1 MVEFK
6 EFTNPESA
14 DYDIEMSLKDKSD
27 EDRYV
32 DELTDLIGYLTDVT
46 DEDIQKEYGI
56 SFYEYLH
63 PTKEVVD
70 RVRTNIGTKGFG
82 K

>member
-14 DYDIEMSLKDKSD
+14 DYDIKMSLKESD

-32 DELTDLIGYLTDVT
+32 EELTELIGYLTDVT

-63 PTKEVVD
+63 PTKEVVE
-70 RVRTNIGTKGFG
+70 RVRANISTKGFG

>member
-14 DYDIEMSLKDKSD
+14 DYDIKMSLKESD

-32 DELTDLIGYLTDVT
+32 EELTELIGYLTDVT

-63 PTKEVVD
+63 PTREVVE
-70 RVRTNIGTKGFG
+70 RVRANISTKSFG